1 MAHLSA
7 HSSWILALSLSL
19 SCGVLSLSA
28 PATALAA
35 EAKAAADAENSNI
48 VAKLQHFFP
57 LYRAV
62 PSDLILRADITRT
75 SAGTEAKVLGAAS
88 GMLDCLFSDADSG
101 DCMQASAQLGTNT
114 ELTAQEIVDILEQGF
129 STPEARFTALRDYVT
144 RLEDKV
150 VNLNKA
156 ATRVHETQSR
166 QFSALK
172 SKIRN
177 GETTSFELYK
187 SAADINVN
195 LELMKANLERY
206 QFTVEQV
213 EQALSMLLGA
223 GKTTIAEAQ
232 AKMQLKEV
240 QDCDEQI
247 TTYALQV
254 ARLNDITATWQQEHD
269 LLSLTAITQEAREDE
284 GESPNFIY
292 LLINSAESAAQK
304 LTAMIKGDT
313 ATASESEPALEM
325 AQRSSVQNEL
335 LQEQMQSIYQRDQ
348 QQMQLEGE
356 LSQLK
361 QDKVKLQKQL
371 AYYETAMAM
380 MQNQLT
386 ENQTLLQDMQE
397 QKQELLQANQQGS
410 LDSNDKH
417 KLKEY
422 EQYIAKLEG
431 EIESIR
437 SSYLDYAEYRNV
449 LNIEA
454 EQ

>member
-187 SAADINVN
+187 SAADINV
-195 LELMKANLERY
+195 KSPCA
-206 QFTVEQV
+206 
-213 EQALSMLLGA
+213 
-223 GKTTIAEAQ
+223 
-232 AKMQLKEV
+232 
-240 QDCDEQI
+240 
-247 TTYALQV
+247 YAHGFL
-254 ARLNDITATWQQEHD
+254 
-269 LLSLTAITQEAREDE
+269 
-284 GESPNFIY
+284 PF
-292 LLINSAESAAQK
+292 
-304 LTAMIKGDT
+304 
-313 ATASESEPALEM
+313 
-325 AQRSSVQNEL
+325 
-335 LQEQMQSIYQRDQ
+335 
-348 QQMQLEGE
+348 
-356 LSQLK
+356 
-361 QDKVKLQKQL
+361 
-371 AYYETAMAM
+371 
-380 MQNQLT
+380 
-386 ENQTLLQDMQE
+386 
-397 QKQELLQANQQGS
+397 
-410 LDSNDKH
+410 
-417 KLKEY
+417 
-422 EQYIAKLEG
+422 
-431 EIESIR
+431 
-437 SSYLDYAEYRNV
+437 
-449 LNIEA
+449 
-454 EQ
+454 